1 MKDLKHIHLYE
12 ALLEQTANDLVRA
25 EKDAGGIAVGYTC
38 YYIPE
43 VLLNCGKAFSVRLRA
58 PKTGSLD
65 ISQYYMSSFICG
77 YTRALFER
85 AFEGGMNFLDFYA
98 SSDTCQQMVRV
109 VENIRDLGLI
119 DNPRFGWGIID
130 APLKISPHG
139 NKLYIEQ
146 VREHLLRPLAE
157 NYGVDVS
164 DEAIRAAVREH
175 NELCAIF
182 EEISELR
189 KADNPRITPREFH
202 ILSLVS
208 YASPTA
214 RILPYLR
221 ETLEDLRAREAD
233 PVSHW
238 RARVVVVGSELDDYD
253 FSEILENCRCYIAAD
268 RYCFGA
274 YPGRQQIPLRN
285 DEPALD
291 QVCRWYLETNQCP
304 RFMSQDKIKGRRE
317 LIRDLAREYRADG
330 VVIEQAKFCDFWGYE
345 RTLNTQVLQEEYGLP
360 TQGIDRE
367 YVVRGSGQLATRIQ
381 AFVESIEFKKMQKD
395 HPDHDSTAEEGT
407 GR

>member
-1 MKDLKHIHLYE
+1 MRDLRHIHYYE
-12 ALLEQTANDLVRA
+12 GLLEQTDNELVRKEKA
-25 EKDAGGIAVGYTC
+25 EGGIAAGYTC
-38 YYIPE
+38 YYVPE

-58 PKTGSLD
+58 PNTGSLD

-109 VENIRDLGLI
+109 VENIRDLELI
-119 DNPRFGWGIID
+119 NNPRFGWGIID

-139 NKLYIEQ
+139 TKLYIDQ
-146 VREHLLRPLAE
+146 IREHILRPLADK
-157 NYGVDVS
+157 YDIDVS
-164 DEAIRAAVREH
+164 DQAIRAAVREH
-175 NELCAIF
+175 NEMCAIF
-182 EEISELR
+182 EEISALR
-189 KADNPRITPREFH
+189 RDLNPRITPREFH
-202 ILSLVS
+202 ILCLVS
-208 YASPTA
+208 YACPTTQ
-214 RILPYLR
+214 ILPYLR
-221 ETLEDLRAREAD
+221 ETLEDLRTREAD
-233 PVSHW
+233 PVSKW

-274 YPGRQQIPLRN
+274 YPGRQQIHLN
-285 DEPALD
+285 DDEPALD

-304 RFMSQDKIKGRRE
+304 RFMSQEKIADRRE
-317 LIRDLAREYRADG
+317 TVKKLCDEYHADG

-345 RTLNTQVLQEEYGLP
+345 RTLNTQVLRDEYGIP
-360 TQGIDRE
+360 TLGIDRE

-381 AFVESIEFKKMQKD
+381 AFVESLEIKKIQKGG
-395 HPDHDSTAEEGT
+395 PGA
-407 GR
+407 